1 ANPLVNVLASK
12 LYEVQKFISLTGH
25 KYEMNPFLMSKRT
38 WDKLSEADRKIITDA
53 AAEATQLQRKL
64 SKEADDKAGS
74 ELESKGVKINKLDPA
89 AFAKA
94 TEPVTTKY

>member
-1 ANPLVNVLASK
+1 
-12 LYEVQKFISLTGH
+12 
-25 KYEMNPFLMSKRT
+25 MNPFLMSKRT

-53 AAEATQLQRKL
+53 AAEATQLQRNL

-74 ELESKGVKINKLDPA
+74 ELESKGVKINKVDPA

-94 TEPVTTKY
+94 TESVTTKYTSGPQGDYFKKVVQAAQGK